1 MIRDGRMIL
10 NFTELLSASEA
21 KAPNVAVKEH
31 EYLKQTL
38 ERYTNCRIEDIC
50 DHIVITHTGC
60 RLDPSC
66 GYPEGRFKEEE

>member
-1 MIRDGRMIL
+1 MPI
-10 NFTELLSASEA
+10 TE
-21 KAPNVAVKEH
+21 P
-31 EYLKQTL
+31 EYVKQTL

-50 DHIVITHTGC
+50 DHIVITHTGY